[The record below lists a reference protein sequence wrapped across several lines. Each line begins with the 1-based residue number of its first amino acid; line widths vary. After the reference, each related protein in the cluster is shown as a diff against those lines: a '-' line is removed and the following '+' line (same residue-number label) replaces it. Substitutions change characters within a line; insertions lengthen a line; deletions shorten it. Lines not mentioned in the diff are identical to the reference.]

1 MKRLIRLRGISG
13 PGRGQTWES
22 DSLLRA
28 GRLATLELPLDDSS
42 VSRRHAEVRLAA
54 PGQWVVRDL
63 ESTNGTY
70 VNGVR
75 LAAGSDHPI
84 KSRDVVQFG
93 KVALMVEL
101 VEATAEGPP
110 SDQMVLAASLRADTV
125 STDTG
130 LNRLGLVF
138 DHNSTPRAG
147 ETVNAL
153 LRAGRHLVSVESE
166 EALLDA
172 VLNDAVSVLDAQRG
186 AIVLADGDGPDAR
199 LVLKALAV
207 GGAGAQG
214 RFPYSKRLTQKC
226 FDQGV
231 SDLYRTVD
239 DTEVLTQS
247 VADGAMSS
255 VLCVLLRT
263 PRRRLGVLHLD
274 RGMFQSPF
282 VESDLYLADALAA
295 QVSAGIEAAR
305 LVRKQ
310 EELYQRTLEVLA
322 QMVELRDDETGRHT
336 ERVAKYAEMLA
347 LQLGLPEDQL
357 RLIRRGAPLHDIGK
371 IGIRDDILRAP
382 RRLTPTEFAEMQTH
396 TTKGAEQLARIPE
409 LHPILPIVR
418 SHHERW
424 DGTGYP
430 DRLQREDIPLL
441 ARIVAVADA
450 FDAMTSP
457 RPYTDG
463 RRSKTPEQAFTEVE
477 QQAGRHFDPA
487 CAAAFLAI
495 RSDIIRTMHE
505 MMPDSNIHS
514 VASCSR
520 SGAATVVGQTPMP
533 VPGLSKADT
542 VQ

>member
-22 DSLLRA
+22 DALLRA
-28 GRLATLELPLDDSS
+28 GRLATLEIPLDDSS
-42 VSRRHAEVRLAA
+42 VSRRHAEVRLVG
-54 PGQWVVRDL
+54 PGQWVARDL
-63 ESTNGTY
+63 DSTNGTY

-75 LAAGSDHPI
+75 LAAQTDHPL

-93 KVALMVEL
+93 QVALLVEL
-101 VEATAEGPP
+101 VEATVEGPA
-110 SDQMVLAASLRADTV
+110 SDAMVLAASVRAD
-125 STDTG
+125 SAPDAG
-130 LNRLGLVF
+130 LNRLGY
-138 DHNSTPRAG
+138 DHNLTPRAG
-147 ETVNAL
+147 EVVRAL
-153 LRAGRHLVSVESE
+153 LRAGRHLVSVENE
-166 EALLDA
+166 VDLLDA

-186 AIVLADGDGPDAR
+186 AIVLADGEGPDAR

-207 GGAGAQG
+207 GGGGAQG
-214 RFPYSKRLTQKC
+214 RFPYSKRLAQKC
-226 FDQGV
+226 FDRGV
-231 SDLYRTVD
+231 SDLYRTVGD
-239 DTEVLTQS
+239 DAELVTQS
-247 VADGAMSS
+247 VSDGAMSS

-274 RGMFQSPF
+274 RGVFQPAF
-282 VESDLYLADALAA
+282 TEDDLYLADALAA

-336 ERVAKYAEMLA
+336 ERVARYAEMLA

-357 RLIRRGAPLHDIGK
+357 KLIRRGAPLHDIGK
-371 IGIRDDILRAP
+371 IGIPDDILRAP
-382 RRLTPTEFAEMQTH
+382 RRLTPAEFAEMQTH

-430 DRLQREDIPLL
+430 DRLRREDIPLL

-457 RPYTDG
+457 RPYTNG
-463 RRSKTPEQAFTEVE
+463 RRAKSPEQAFAEVE
-477 QQAGRHFDPA
+477 RQAGRHFDPA
-487 CAAAFLAI
+487 CSEAFLAI
-495 RSDIIRTMHE
+495 REDVVRTMYE
-505 MMPDSNIHS
+505 LMPDCDGHL
-514 VASCSR
+514 
-520 SGAATVVGQTPMP
+520 SGSGPPSGATVVGQVAAT
-533 VPGLSKADT
+533 AT
-542 VQ
+542 VGGSQAGE